1 LQPFGRTDLRVSPV
15 GLGCARIGGIF
26 QRDSRAFVDLL
37 KAARDGGVNF
47 FDTADMYS
55 QGESEELIGRA
66 FRGQRHTVII
76 ASKAGHVLPARR
88 KFVARLKPFLGPVL
102 KLVRLRRDRL
112 PASARGALTQDFTPR
127 YLTNAAEGSLRR
139 LRTDYI
145 DLFQLHSPPAD
156 VVERGEWLPALDAM
170 KRAGKIRYYGVSCD
184 TMEAGLAALKYP
196 EVSAVQFPLNLLEQR
211 AAEALGPQLRARNIA
226 GIARECLHNGL
237 LVKAAEEVNVGA
249 FSANEEETRHREG
262 LLATFRQRAAER
274 GVSLARFAM
283 DYVAGVEGV
292 SIALIGARTL
302 DQLNG
307 LLAALA

>member
-1 LQPFGRTDLRVSPV
+1 
-15 GLGCARIGGIF
+15 
-26 QRDSRAFVDLL
+26 
-37 KAARDGGVNF
+37 
-47 FDTADMYS
+47 MYS

-66 FRGQRHTVII
+66 FRGQRDTVII

-88 KFVARLKPFLGPVL
+88 KLVARLKPFLGPVI
-102 KLVRLRRDRL
+102 KFVRLRRDKL

-127 YLTNAAEGSLRR
+127 YLTNAVEGSLRR

-156 VVERGEWLPALDAM
+156 VVARGEWLPAVEAM
-170 KRAGKIRYYGVSCD
+170 KKAGKIRYYGVSCD
-184 TMEAGLAALKYP
+184 TMDAGLAALEYP
-196 EVSAVQFPLNLLEQR
+196 ELSAVQFPLNLLEQR
-211 AAEALGPQLRARNIA
+211 AAEALGPQLRARKIA

-237 LVKAAEEVNVGA
+237 LVKPAEEVNVGA
-249 FSANEEETRHREG
+249 FSANEEETKHREG

-302 DQLNG
+302 EQLNG